1 MAACHFPLQT
11 PSGTEADTP
20 AMTGTGGEPGR

>member
-11 PSGTEADTP
+11 SDGADTEP
-20 AMTGTGGEPGR
+20 TAMTGSGGTVR